1 MRGRLGLTLWAWFAV
16 VLAIAA
22 WEGNIGKFLACIIS
36 PATLEVV
43 VAGSEGNVEF
53 SELTYTAPMP
63 TNSGTTPL

>member
-22 WEGNIGKFLACIIS
+22 WEGNIGKFLACIVS

-43 VAGSEGNVEF
+43 PAGNQGNVEY
-53 SELTYTAPMP
+53 SELVYNPSTPP
-63 TNSGTTPL
+63 TTKTPL